1 MEVRENLATLV
12 FSFHQVGPVDWAQ
25 VTCFG
30 GKHFYPQSHPS
41 VPISSFIFIKPV
53 LFLLMCMYVYVFI
66 CAGIHSSQKGALGV
80 TGTPGARITGGRESP
95 DMDAELPS
103 SPRAVHALNK

>member
-1 MEVRENLATLV
+1 MEVRENLAKLV

-30 GKHFYPQSHPS
+30 GKHFYPPSHPS

-66 CAGIHSSQKGALGV
+66 CAGIHGSQKGALGV
-80 TGTPGARITGGRESP
+80 TGTPGAGIIGGRESP
-95 DMDAELPS
+95 DIGC
-103 SPRAVHALNK
+103 